1 MRETQAMSEPTAAPR
16 PDDDDDDAPSLSP
29 VPRSR
34 PGYRTPEPSWSQQMS
49 VWAPIVAAA
58 LRAITG
64 VVAFIASLLAMPLHF
79 ATPFLVGVSL
89 VMAVG
94 GCTATLKV
102 TRDDPTLRG
111 FGRGFT
117 LVVAVVL
124 LLSLVVAG
132 VFGAGAFAPD
142 LKAVPGPHAPAVDD
156 GTIRF
161 EPVP

>member
-1 MRETQAMSEPTAAPR
+1 MSHPSEATRVSGDGDDDTSAAPIPR
-16 PDDDDDDAPSLSP
+16 P
-29 VPRSR
+29 R
-34 PGYRTPEPSWSQQMS
+34 PGYRTPEPGWSQQMS

-117 LVVAVVL
+117 LAVAVVL

-132 VFGAGAFAPD
+132 VLGAGAFAPD
-142 LKAVPGPHAPAVDD
+142 LRAVPAIRAPVDD

>member
-1 MRETQAMSEPTAAPR
+1 MRETQSMSESSAAPR
-16 PDDDDDDAPSLSP
+16 PDDGDDDAQSTAPI
-29 VPRSR
+29 PRPR
-34 PGYRTPEPSWSQQMS
+34 PGYRTPEPGWSQQMS

-102 TRDDPTLRG
+102 TRDDPSLRG

-117 LVVAVVL
+117 LVVAAVL
-124 LLSLVVAG
+124 LLSLVIAG
-132 VFGAGAFAPD
+132 VVGAGAFAPD
-142 LKAVPGPHAPAVDD
+142 LQAVPAPPAAVVDD